1 MSTFPGETKD
11 IIAYKVTQLLHH
23 YELGTGTDEVSCR
36 YCTDCSITQ

>member
-11 IIAYKVTQLLHH
+11 IIAYKVLHH